1 MTTWDSDRLVRALDR
16 LGGWLGGNFRTG
28 AYLLGAPACSAY
40 RLEEPPIPHDSTAPE
55 RDCEQAQQIL
65 SMCMRE
71 TRYSPTPAQYHAD
84 LDALDLQ
91 LALVGR
97 RACGA
102 CDARQGKLEWAHEG
116 AADAVMAGFSVSGNT
131 LACRVVCVCDAAGPW
146 AVVLNDPVSAVWR
159 AEEAWGWMCVVRRR
173 LAESDDPAPV
183 VPEG

>member
-16 LGGWLGGNFRTG
+16 LGGNFRTG
-28 AYLLGAPACSAY
+28 ANLLRAPACSAY
-40 RLEEPPIPHDSTAPE
+40 RLEEQPMPHDSTAQE
-55 RDCEQAQQIL
+55 REANYRAQAQQIL
-65 SMCMRE
+65 QLCMRE
-71 TRYSPTPAQYHAD
+71 TRYSPTPAEYHT
-84 LDALDLQ
+84 ALEAQELQ

-97 RACGA
+97 RSCGV

-116 AADAVMAGFSVSGNT
+116 AADAVMAGFTVIGNT

-146 AVVLNDPVSAVWR
+146 AVVLTDPVYAVWR
-159 AEEAWGWMCVVRRR
+159 AEEAWGWMCVVQRL